1 MRTLRGEDPLV
12 VRQGK
17 DAWEDQYRKGK
28 WERLRDAQE
37 NTKWIAAYIVQR
49 EKDGKR
55 SSVLDVGCGE
65 GALLECM
72 RQSGGLVP
80 YMGIDISEFAIK
92 RAQMLFPSEQFI
104 PMDVELP
111 ELKDQFDV
119 IVFNEILYYVDAKKV
134 LYTYR
139 PFLARGGV
147 IIVSMYRSWRT
158 RILWFLVKKVLHIE
172 CIYELPKHRIG
183 VFSSP
188 ALQP

>member
-49 EKDGKR
+49 EKGGKR

-72 RQSGGLVP
+72 RQSGSLVP
-80 YMGIDISEFAIK
+80 YLGIDISETAIK
-92 RAQMLFPSEQFI
+92 KAQMLFPSEQFT

-111 ELKDQFDV
+111 QLKDQFDV

-134 LYTYR
+134 LYAYR

-147 IIVSMYRSWRT
+147 VIISMYRSWRT
-158 RILWFLVKKVLHIE
+158 RILWFLVKKVLRIE
-172 CIYELPKHRIG
+172 CIHELPKHRIG